1 LTKKFYDAIVV
12 GVGSMGAPTCYQ
24 LASQGLKVLGLEQ
37 FSIVNNRGS
46 HAGQSRII
54 RKAYFEHPDYVP
66 LLERAY
72 HNWRAIEDETGQS
85 LFFTPGVLYMG
96 ESTDEVLQGVT
107 RSAKQYN
114 IQLEHL
120 DNQILKQRFPQFLV
134 PENFGGI
141 LETDAGFLLPERSI
155 QTFANAALQ
164 KGAELNEYEK
174 VLEWNR
180 LGTSIVVK
188 TEKEIYETER
198 LIFTAGPWTS
208 SVLKSLGSRLKVT
221 SQLLAWIK
229 TPVDKIKFQMGEMP
243 CWFISDKEGGSYYG
257 FPDVSGAD
265 IPGPSGIKLARHYPG
280 RIVSPDDEFKQ
291 ADEKEIIRL
300 KRFSKAFMPD
310 AGENITEI
318 KNCLY
323 TNSPDE
329 DFIIDFVPDTNQQV
343 IVACGFSGHGFKF
356 AAVVGE
362 ILSEM
367 AVQGG
372 SDLPVKFLD
381 LSRFK

>member
-1 LTKKFYDAIVV
+1 LTKKFFDAIVV

-24 LASQGLKVLGLEQ
+24 LASQGLKVLGIEQ
-37 FSIVNNRGS
+37 FSIVNDRGS

-72 HNWRAIEDETGQS
+72 LNWRTIENETGQS
-85 LFFTPGVLYMG
+85 LFFTPGVLYLG
-96 ESTDEVLQGVT
+96 ESSDQVLHGVA

-114 IQLEHL
+114 IPLEYL
-120 DNQILKQRFPQFLV
+120 NNQALQERYPQFHL
-134 PENFGGI
+134 PEDFQGI
-141 LETDAGFLLPERSI
+141 LETDAGFVLPERSI

-164 KGAELNEYEK
+164 KGAQLNAYET
-174 VLEWNR
+174 VVEWNKT
-180 LGTSIVVK
+180 GTTISV
-188 TEKEIYETER
+188 TTDREIYETER

-208 SVLKSLGSRLKVT
+208 GVLNSLSSKLTVT
-221 SQLLAWIK
+221 RQTLAWIK
-229 TPVDKIKFQMGEMP
+229 IPAKILKFRMGEMP

-257 FPDVSGAD
+257 FPDVSGTA
-265 IPGPSGIKLARHYPG
+265 IPGPPGIKLARHYPG
-280 RIVSPDDEFKQ
+280 MAVSPDDKFTET
-291 ADEKEIIRL
+291 DEKEISRL
-300 KRFSKAFMPD
+300 KRFTAQFMPD
-310 AGENITEI
+310 AGENITDS

-329 DFIIDFVPDTNQQV
+329 DFIIDFIPDTNQQV

-356 AAVVGE
+356 ASAVGE
-362 ILSEM
+362 ILSDM
-367 AVQGG
+367 AIKGG
-372 SDLPVKFLD
+372 TELPVKFLD